1 MFLKIESSV
10 LVQLLAYFT
19 RPTAR
24 RFISVG
30 FVILLMGCGSKDRNV
45 SPPPPQVG
53 GDQNL
58 PAVMQT
64 ARLAEELGI
73 EIGQT
78 SEKGIRGNFAG
89 LRTDEVMFSR
99 RLDSRS
105 YFAYDRRFTVSHG
118 LYQGPDEKVASEAR
132 TVLAKLSVPSGELG
146 SAKVIE
152 EAGQTGHLDPGTRKL
167 SLGKVTRGK
176 RYVMFTR
183 QVEGMPVFSSRAII
197 GFTSEGRLGFL
208 NVHWPVISE
217 ADLKET
223 RELRERVRRG
233 WKAPVVSGARVESV
247 EAGIVPFPFAAAIME
262 KHPVNPVLFTKKDTH
277 FGLLARVFFLRERV
291 SLF

>member
-89 LRTDEVMFSR
+89 LRTDEEMFSR
-99 RLDSRS
+99 RPDTLP
-105 YFAYDRRFTVSHG
+105 YFAYDPTFTLSQRS
-118 LYQGPDEKVASEAR
+118 YQRHDE
-132 TVLAKLSVPSGELG
+132 
-146 SAKVIE
+146 
-152 EAGQTGHLDPGTRKL
+152 
-167 SLGKVTRGK
+167 
-176 RYVMFTR
+176 
-183 QVEGMPVFSSRAII
+183 
-197 GFTSEGRLGFL
+197 
-208 NVHWPVISE
+208 
-217 ADLKET
+217 
-223 RELRERVRRG
+223 
-233 WKAPVVSGARVESV
+233 
-247 EAGIVPFPFAAAIME
+247 
-262 KHPVNPVLFTKKDTH
+262 
-277 FGLLARVFFLRERV
+277 
-291 SLF
+291 